1 MELYLL
7 ILLPVLA
14 SLVLYL
20 LPAKAGNL
28 LAALLHTA
36 LLATA
41 AHLFWRVRFQGE
53 LVTTDKGEGFL
64 GIVLSCDQTSAAFVL
79 LAVFLF
85 LCLFVYTNFSERIGK
100 LYSFL
105 MTVLESLVILIFIS
119 QDLFNIY
126 VAIEIVAIVCSILI
140 MLKRESRSIYDGL
153 VYLLIN
159 ITGMTFFLLGLGM
172 LYRQTGQLGLGP
184 ASEAVRGLQKEQ
196 LMLPYAMMM
205 TGTALKCALFP
216 MHFWLP
222 HAHGTPGAPSAV
234 SAVLSGLY
242 VKCGIYL
249 FLRLREMFAPVILMD
264 SLFLW
269 LGIVSSRVGAAMAVC
284 QKDVKLILAYHT
296 VSQVGL
302 IVAGLCSGTS
312 YGYSGAML
320 HIYNHA
326 LFKSLLFLAAGIL
339 IKQYGTRNVY
349 EIRGVMRSLPVVGAA
364 CAAGILGITG
374 APFFNGSI
382 SKYFLMKE
390 LDPAIS
396 ACMILI
402 NFGTLL
408 SFTKFGAMLF
418 GAKRETHYRPDPFSG
433 AVVAL
438 LGGLCLITGLW
449 AEPFTHLILGTP
461 FSVTLGGYIQ
471 KCLIWAVSLGAAFA
485 AYRFVILKSK
495 RIHAG
500 IDMTLD
506 FNRMAIL
513 LSMSFAL
520 IMGSVLIFA

>member
-20 LPAKAGNL
+20 LPAKTGNL
-28 LAALLHTA
+28 LAAVIHTA
-36 LLATA
+36 LMITA
-41 AHLFWRVRFQGE
+41 GHLFWRIRFQGE
-53 LVTTDKGEGFL
+53 LVTTDQGEGFL

-85 LCLFVYTNFSERIGK
+85 FCLFIYTNFSERIGK

-126 VAIEIVAIVCSILI
+126 VAVEIVAIVCSILI

-172 LYRQTGQLGLGP
+172 LYRQTGELGIAP
-184 ASEAVRGLQKEQ
+184 ASVVIAGLTKEK
-196 LMLPYAMMM
+196 LMLPYGLMM
-205 TGTALKCALFP
+205 TGAALKCALFP

-249 FLRLREMFAPVILMD
+249 FLRLQNLFAPIIQMD
-264 SLFLW
+264 TLFLW
-269 LGIVSSRVGAAMAVC
+269 MGIISSLVGAGMAVC
-284 QKDVKLILAYHT
+284 QKDIKLILAYHT

-302 IVAGLCSGTS
+302 IIAGLSSGTS

-320 HIYNHA
+320 HVYNHA
-326 LFKSLLFLAAGIL
+326 LFKSLLFLVAGIL
-339 IKQYGTRNVY
+339 IKQYGSRNVY
-349 EIRGVMRSLPVVGAA
+349 EIRGVMKSLPLAGIA

-382 SKYFLMKE
+382 SKYFMMKE
-390 LDPAIS
+390 LDPAVS

-418 GAKRETHYRPDPFSG
+418 GPKKETNYRSDPYST
-433 AVVAL
+433 AVVLL
-438 LGGLCLITGLW
+438 LGGLCLVSGIW
-449 AEPFTHLILGTP
+449 SEPFTYLILGTP
-461 FSVTLGGYIQ
+461 YSVTLGGYAQ
-471 KCLIWAVSLGAAFA
+471 KCLIWALSLGAAFVV
-485 AYRFVILKSK
+485 YRFVILKSA

-506 FNRMAIL
+506 FNRMVAL
-513 LSMSFAL
+513 LSISFAL
-520 IMGSVLIFA
+520 IMGSVLLFA